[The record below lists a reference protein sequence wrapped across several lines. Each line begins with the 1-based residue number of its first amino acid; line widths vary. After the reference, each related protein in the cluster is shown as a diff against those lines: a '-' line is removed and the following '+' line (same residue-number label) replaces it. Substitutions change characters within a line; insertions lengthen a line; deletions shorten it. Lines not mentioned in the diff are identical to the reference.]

1 MTRKGRELIETYLFL
16 RLEML
21 YHKKVVI
28 ASILLILSLGLVW
41 AQAPDS
47 PQITSSEVGNS
58 VYRKV
63 LASSTWIH
71 SDRGPGRL
79 ATGSGSLIDKGRRLV
94 LTNYHVVG
102 NTKHAL
108 VFFPIYDRNGK
119 AVPERSFYLL
129 RRKQLAIPGE
139 VVEIDHQADLALI
152 RLERIPTGTPALSL
166 ARVSPEPGQNVHSIG
181 NPGKSDALW
190 VYTAGKV
197 RQVYTKKWK
206 ARLDD
211 RTVVTFQA
219 KVIETDS
226 PTNPGDSGGPLV
238 NDQGELVGV
247 TQGGAIDAQLI
258 SIFVDISEVRRL
270 LSRRS
275 VQTLPSEER
284 NTANAPAPPRTGV
297 LPSKDEGQFFRP
309 ETWRQVQQVAAQLY
323 ARKKL
328 DLVVETYERL
338 PNQDNEALVKLKPPE
353 RDKIMRQF
361 AHQRMEQLRLR
372 GLYVLIVR
380 QPTYLLVERHGEDT
394 PWPENI
400 ASKLAQQLLADFRK
414 KEFDAG
420 MLTFLQSLL
429 QASGLTLSSDTTAT
443 TPTGK
448 KD

>member
-1 MTRKGRELIETYLFL
+1 MLRKLISL
-16 RLEML
+16 
-21 YHKKVVI
+21 
-28 ASILLILSLGLVW
+28 ALLPTILSLGLMR
-41 AQAPDS
+41 AQTAE
-47 PQITSSEVGNS
+47 TSQVQPGEAGQS

-71 SDRGPGRL
+71 SDRGNGRL

-102 NTKHAL
+102 NVKQAL
-108 VFFPIYDRNGK
+108 VFFPIYDRQGK

-139 VVEIDHQADLALI
+139 VVEIDQQADLALI
-152 RLERIPTGTPALSL
+152 RLDRVPSGTPALSL
-166 ARVSPEPGQNVHSIG
+166 AKASPEPGQNVHSIG

-206 ARLDD
+206 AKLDE
-211 RTVVTFQA
+211 RTIVSFQA
-219 KVIETDS
+219 RVIETDS

-275 VQTLPSEER
+275 VQALRVEEG
-284 NTANAPAPPRTGV
+284 NTGGTSVAPTRAGP
-297 LPSKDEGQFFRP
+297 LPSKDEGKFFQP
-309 ETWRQVQQVAAQLY
+309 ETWKQVQQVASVLY
-323 ARKKL
+323 SQKKL
-328 DLVVETYERL
+328 DLVVETYERF
-338 PNQDNEALVKLKPPE
+338 PGPEADAIAKLSPPE
-353 RDKIMRQF
+353 RDKKVRQF
-361 AHQRMEQLRLR
+361 AQQRLEQLHLR
-372 GLYVLIVR
+372 GLYVLILR
-380 QPTYLLVERHGEDT
+380 QPTFLLVMRHGDDI
-394 PWPENI
+394 PWPENL

-420 MLTFLQSLL
+420 MISFLQAL
-429 QASGLTLSSDTTAT
+429 QKDTGLISPTNTGSKTPSDN
-443 TPTGK
+443 PPPNNKPGK
-448 KD
+448 

>member
-1 MTRKGRELIETYLFL
+1 MLRKLIPL
-16 RLEML
+16 
-21 YHKKVVI
+21 
-28 ASILLILSLGLVW
+28 ALLPTILSLGLTQ
-41 AQAPDS
+41 AQTAE
-47 PQITSSEVGNS
+47 TSQAQPSEAGQS

-71 SDRGPGRL
+71 SDRGNGRL

-102 NTKHAL
+102 NVKHAL
-108 VFFPIYDRNGK
+108 VFFPVYDRQGK
-119 AVPERSFYLL
+119 AVPERIFYLQ

-139 VVEIDHQADLALI
+139 VVEIDQQADLALI
-152 RLERIPTGTPALSL
+152 RLDRVPSGTPALSL
-166 ARVSPEPGQNVHSIG
+166 ARMSPEPGQNVHSIG

-206 ARLDD
+206 AKLDE
-211 RTVVTFQA
+211 RTILTFQA

-275 VQTLPSEER
+275 VQALRVEEGSAVGTPPAIVRSE
-284 NTANAPAPPRTGV
+284 P
-297 LPSKDEGQFFRP
+297 LPSKDEGRFFQP
-309 ETWRQVQQVAAQLY
+309 ETWMQVQKVASVLY
-323 ARKKL
+323 AQKKL
-328 DLVVETYERL
+328 DLVVETYERF
-338 PNQDNEALVKLKPPE
+338 PGPEADVVAKLSPPE
-353 RDKIMRQF
+353 RDKKVRQF
-361 AHQRMEQLRLR
+361 AQQRMEQLRLR
-372 GLYVLIVR
+372 GLYVLILR
-380 QPTYLLVERHGEDT
+380 QPTYLLVMRHGDDI
-394 PWPENI
+394 PGSENL
-400 ASKLAQQLLADFRK
+400 AGKLAQQLLADFRK

-420 MLTFLQSLL
+420 MITFLQTL
-429 QASGLTLSSDTTAT
+429 QKDTGLSPPASTAPK
-443 TPTGK
+443 TPPNNPPPDNK
-448 KD
+448 RER

>member
-1 MTRKGRELIETYLFL
+1 MLHKQIRIAAFL
-16 RLEML
+16 P
-21 YHKKVVI
+21 
-28 ASILLILSLGLVW
+28 LLGLGLVW
-41 AQAPDS
+41 AQAPETRQV
-47 PQITSSEVGNS
+47 PSSEVGNN

-71 SDRGPGRL
+71 SDRGHGRL
-79 ATGSGSLIDKGRRLV
+79 ATGSGALIDKGRRLV

-102 NTKHAL
+102 NTQRAL
-108 VFFPIYDRNGK
+108 VFFPVYDRTGK

-139 VVEIDHQADLALI
+139 VIEIDQQADLALI
-152 RLERIPTGTPALSL
+152 RLERIPSNTPALAL
-166 ARVSPEPGQNVHSIG
+166 ARTSPEPGQNVHSIG

-206 ARLDD
+206 AKLDE
-211 RTVVTFQA
+211 RTIVTFQA

-275 VQTLPSEER
+275 VLALRSEEG
-284 NTANAPAPPRTGV
+284 TADPVSAPARSGA

-309 ETWRQVQQVAAQLY
+309 ETWKRVQEVAATLY
-323 ARKKL
+323 TQKKL

-338 PNQDNEALVKLKPPE
+338 PNQDVEAIVKLSPPE
-353 RDKIMRQF
+353 RDKMMRQF
-361 AHQRMEQLRLR
+361 ARQRVEQLHLR
-372 GLYVLIVR
+372 GLYVLVVR
-380 QPTYLLVERHGEDT
+380 QPTYLLVERHGDYAH
-394 PWPENI
+394 WPDNI
-400 ASKLAQQLLADFRK
+400 ASKLSQQLLADFRK
-414 KEFDAG
+414 KEFDTG
-420 MLTFLQSLL
+420 MLTFLQALL
-429 QASGLTLSSDTTAT
+429 QATGLTEPPNPGPLPSSS
-443 TPTGK
+443 K
-448 KD
+448 MQ